1 MIVVKIELHNANNGE
16 ISEIGRMT
24 VCNVGGS
31 NRLGTYSVDVEPD
44 TFYGAP
50 RLTGKFGDYQR
61 LAKPVWSL
69 VAHALAAVGFL
80 VSGEDE

>member
-1 MIVVKIELHNANNGE
+1 MIVVKIELHNANTGVV
-16 ISEIGRMT
+16 SEIGRMT
-24 VCNVGGS
+24 VCNIGGS

-50 RLTGKFGDYQR
+50 RLTGKFSDYPR

-69 VAHALAAVGFL
+69 VAHALAAVGIT
-80 VSGEDE
+80 VREDDT